1 MPAPRHS
8 SAAPAPHGPSCKTWE
23 RWRFWSGRSFWRI
36 WSLWAPPMSAPCRRA
51 WSIMARTLASFTT
64 GPGCQG
70 TMRGDPDLEGLAD
83 RAYVYRDGA
92 LLGILDRGKPKGA
105 AGAAPAKERSA
116 LPSQPCRH
124 PGGDPGG
131 GHGPGEL
138 WEPPGGPEGT
148 DRCAPGR
155 AIPHG
160 VYGDHPP
167 TGGLGGEPITGRGP
181 AGTPCCSGGASRRIP
196 RRTALWTW
204 TGLRRAWCM

>member
-8 SAAPAPHGPSCKTWE
+8 SAALPPRPQLQNLGEVALLE
-23 RWRFWSGRSFWRI
+23 RAELLENLE
-36 WSLWAPPMSAPCRRA
+36 SLGAAHVSPMPESMEHYGQNFGL
-51 WSIMARTLASFTT
+51 IHYRTRLPGDYGGGTPDLGGAG
-64 GPGCQG
+64 GPGLCVPG
-70 TMRGDPDLEGLAD
+70 W
-83 RAYVYRDGA
+83 GA
-92 LLGILDRGKPKGA
+92 FGHSGPGQAQGA

-155 AIPHG
+155 AISHG

-167 TGGLGGEPITGRGP
+167 TGGLGGSPLPARGQP
-181 AGTPCCSGGASRRIP
+181 VPLLLGGASRRIP